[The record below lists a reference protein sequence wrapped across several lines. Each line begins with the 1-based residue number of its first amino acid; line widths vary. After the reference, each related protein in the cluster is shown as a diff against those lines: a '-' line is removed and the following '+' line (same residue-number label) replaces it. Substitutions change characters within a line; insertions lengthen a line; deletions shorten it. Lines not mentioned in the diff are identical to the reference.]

1 MAADMGAKIVVQ
13 SDHPHAA
20 LFGEDQSRYIVSVKP
35 DYANMFAAN
44 AEAAGVSFKRI
55 GEFGG
60 DTLTIDDLISI
71 SVDDMRQA
79 HENWLPQYM
88 AGDLG

>member
-1 MAADMGAKIVVQ
+1 
-13 SDHPHAA
+13 
-20 LFGEDQSRYIVSVKP
+20 
-35 DYANMFAAN
+35 MFAAN

-71 SVDDMRQA
+71 SVDEMRQA

-88 AGDLG
+88 AGNLG